1 LYFGKSNKEI
11 YAFYPMQGN
20 KLDTLNESYRMLIDL
35 IDGDMDLIDCKDIQF
50 GE

>member
-1 LYFGKSNKEI
+1 
-11 YAFYPMQGN
+11 MQGN